1 MKTLRCWGAIWLGS
15 LLILLA
21 GISPAVGESN
31 KLGGTERPVM
41 EAMETQFTGI
51 PAQVEALDSFYAAPA
66 VSPEAVGWAGTMKS
80 SYGAEDYVPLQGV
93 PPVVTVKTPSFGTED
108 YVPPQ
113 GVPPVVTVKTPSFG
127 TEDFLVAETPSPEA
141 VDWAEAMERSDAV
154 GTGAIPAPASMK
166 PNLDDYYP
174 D

>member
-1 MKTLRCWGAIWLGS
+1 MKTLWCWGAIWLGS
-15 LLILLA
+15 LLIVLA

-80 SYGAEDYVPLQGV
+80 SFGA
-93 PPVVTVKTPSFGTED
+93 ED